1 MDGNKMKKIFSVCLA
16 LAGLVL
22 LLTAC
27 SNKQSGSDSAKDSWD
42 KIEKSKTLKVATSGT
57 LFPQSYHDD
66 DNNLTGYDVE
76 ILKEVGKRLGLK
88 VKFEEMGV
96 DGMLA
101 ALKSGKVDV
110 AGYSEKDN
118 KNADKFLWT
127 TPHKYSF
134 TSMIVRKEDNSGI
147 SSLKDLKGKKAA
159 GAASTNYMKIAKK
172 MGAELVIYDNVTND
186 VYMNDIVNKRTDVII
201 NDYYLQSMA
210 LTAFPDKP
218 IKILEDVY
226 FNPTNASFSI
236 SLENKV
242 LQEKIDGILEDMRKD
257 GTLTKLS
264 KQFFAGQ
271 DVTKERKYDFETVDI
286 SDVE

>member
-1 MDGNKMKKIFSVCLA
+1 MDGNEMKKIFSVCLA

-27 SNKQSGSDSAKDSWD
+27 SNKQSSSDSAKDSWD

-210 LTAFPDKP
+210 LTAFSDKP

-286 SDVE
+286 SDIE

>member
-1 MDGNKMKKIFSVCLA
+1 MDGNEMKKIFSVCLA

-66 DNNLTGYDVE
+66 
-76 ILKEVGKRLGLK
+76 

-271 DVTKERKYDFETVDI
+271 DVTKERKYNFETVDI

>member
-1 MDGNKMKKIFSVCLA
+1 MDGNEMKKIFSVCLA

-27 SNKQSGSDSAKDSWD
+27 SNKLSGSDSAKDSWD

-210 LTAFPDKP
+210 LTAFSDKP